1 MFRGDGAY
9 KIAVLPGDGI
19 GTEIVPQ
26 GIKALDA
33 AAARLG
39 LSLEYTEALIG
50 GAAVDAVGKP
60 LPDETL
66 ELSLA
71 SDAVFFGAVG
81 GPKWD
86 HLQPVSMRPEPGG
99 LFALRKALKAY
110 ANLRPVVVFD
120 ALAPA
125 SSLKQD
131 RVEGGVDILFVREL
145 TGGIYF
151 GQPKERREED
161 GETVAVDTCSYS
173 ESEISRV
180 AHVAFR
186 QARRR
191 RGKVHSVDKAN
202 AMETSRLWRE
212 VVSQVAEE
220 YPDVALVHMLADTC
234 GMQLIRDPKQF
245 DVILADNLFGDLLTD
260 EAAMLAGSLGMLPS
274 ASVSEEHGGLYEPIH
289 GSAPDVAGR
298 NIANPIATILT
309 AAMLLRY
316 ACDCAV
322 GARMV
327 RSAVEAVLD
336 DGYRTADIETPGST
350 VVSCSEMGDL
360 IAERIG
366 TSAESVEQQW
376 TRA

>member
-1 MFRGDGAY
+1 MPSDSTTFR
-9 KIAVLPGDGI
+9 IAVLPGDGI

-33 AAARLG
+33 AAGKLG
-39 LSLEYTEALIG
+39 LTFQYTEALIG
-50 GAAVDAVGKP
+50 GAAIDAVGKP

-99 LFALRKALKAY
+99 LFPLRKALKAY

-120 ALAPA
+120 TLTPS

-131 RVEGGVDILFVREL
+131 RVDGGLDILFVREL

-151 GQPKERREED
+151 GQPKERRQVN
-161 GETVAVDTCSYS
+161 GETVAVDTCVYS
-173 ESEISRV
+173 VSEIERI
-180 AHVAFR
+180 AHIAFQ

-191 RGKVHSVDKAN
+191 RSTVHSIDKAN
-202 AMETSRLWRE
+202 VMETSRLWRE
-212 VVSQVAEE
+212 VVTEVGKQ
-220 YPDVALVHMLADTC
+220 YPDVALVHMLADNC
-234 GMQLIRDPKQF
+234 GMQLLRNPKQF

-274 ASVSEEHGGLYEPIH
+274 ASVSEDHGGLYEPIH
-289 GSAPDVAGR
+289 GSAPDIAGR
-298 NIANPIATILT
+298 NISNPIATILT

-316 ACDCAV
+316 ACNCPEGAV
-322 GARMV
+322 MI
-327 RSAVEAVLD
+327 RSAVESILN
-336 DGYRTADIETPGST
+336 DGYRTSDIATPGCKT
-350 VVSCSEMGDL
+350 VTCSEMGDL
-360 IAERIG
+360 IAQRIM
-366 TSAESVEQQW
+366 Q
-376 TRA
+376 

>member
-1 MFRGDGAY
+1 MPSNNKVF

-19 GTEIVPQ
+19 GVEIIPQ

-33 AAARLG
+33 VGAKLG
-39 LSLEYTEALIG
+39 MSFEYTEALIG
-50 GAAVDAVGKP
+50 GAAIDAVGTP
-60 LPDETL
+60 LPKETL

-99 LFALRKALKAY
+99 LFPLRKALKAY

-120 ALAPA
+120 SLTPA

-131 RVEGGVDILFVREL
+131 AVEGGLDILFVREL

-151 GQPKERREED
+151 GQPKERREVN
-161 GETVAVDTCSYS
+161 GEIVAIDTCSYS
-173 ESEISRV
+173 VSEITRI
-180 AHVAFR
+180 AHIAFQ

-191 RGKVHSVDKAN
+191 RGTVHSVDKAN
-202 AMETSRLWRE
+202 VMETSRLWRE
-212 VVSQVAEE
+212 VVTEIGKE
-220 YPDVALVHMLADTC
+220 YPDVKLVHMLADNC
-234 GMQLIRDPKQF
+234 GMQLLRNPKQF

-260 EAAMLAGSLGMLPS
+260 EAAMLTGSLGMLPS

-289 GSAPDVAGR
+289 GSAPDIAGR
-298 NIANPIATILT
+298 DIANPIATILT

-316 ACDCAV
+316 ACDCPNGAV
-322 GARMV
+322 MV
-327 RSAVEAVLD
+327 RSAVESVLS
-336 DGYRTADIETPGST
+336 DGYRTADIATAGSK
-350 VVSCSEMGDL
+350 VVSCSKMGDL
-360 IAERIG
+360 VAEAIC
-366 TSAESVEQQW
+366 
-376 TRA
+376 

>member
-1 MFRGDGAY
+1 MPSRTY

-19 GTEIVPQ
+19 GVEIVPQ
-26 GIKALDA
+26 GIKAMNAVAAKLDIA
-33 AAARLG
+33 F
-39 LSLEYTEALIG
+39 EYTEALIG
-50 GAAVDAVGKP
+50 GAAIDAVGTP
-60 LPDETL
+60 LPKETL

-99 LFALRKALKAY
+99 LFPLRKSLSAY

-120 ALAPA
+120 SLTSA

-131 RVEGGVDILFVREL
+131 RIEGGLDILFVREL

-151 GQPKERREED
+151 GQPKERRQAN

-173 ESEISRV
+173 VSEIKRI
-180 AHVAFR
+180 AHVAFK

-191 RGKVHSVDKAN
+191 RGTVHSVDKAN
-202 AMETSRLWRE
+202 VMETSRLWRE
-212 VVSQVAEE
+212 VVTEVGAE
-220 YPDVALVHMLADTC
+220 YPDVNLVHMLADNC
-234 GMQLIRDPKQF
+234 GMQLLRNPKQF

-274 ASVSEEHGGLYEPIH
+274 ASVGDQHGGLYEPIH
-289 GSAPDVAGR
+289 GSAPDIAGQDM
-298 NIANPIATILT
+298 ANPIATILT

-316 ACDCAV
+316 ACDCPDGAV
-322 GARMV
+322 MI
-327 RSAVEAVLD
+327 RSAVESVLQE
-336 DGYRTADIETPGST
+336 GYRTPDIATKDSR
-350 VVSCSEMGDL
+350 VVSCSQMGDL
-360 IAERIG
+360 IAAAIG
-366 TSAESVEQQW
+366 
-376 TRA
+376 R

>member
-1 MFRGDGAY
+1 MGSDHVY

-19 GTEIVPQ
+19 GVEIVPQ

-33 AAARLG
+33 VSAKLG
-39 LSLEYTEALIG
+39 ISFEYTEALIG
-50 GAAVDAVGKP
+50 GAAIDAVGKP

-99 LFALRKALKAY
+99 LFPLRKALRAY
-110 ANLRPVVVFD
+110 ANLRPVVVFESLT
-120 ALAPA
+120 AA
-125 SSLKQD
+125 SSLKEEA
-131 RVEGGVDILFVREL
+131 VAGGLDILFVREL

-151 GQPKERREED
+151 GQPKGRSEVN

-173 ESEISRV
+173 VSEIERI
-180 AHVAFR
+180 AHVAFQ

-191 RGKVHSVDKAN
+191 RGTVHSVDKAN
-202 AMETSRLWRE
+202 VMETSRLWRE
-212 VVSQVAEE
+212 VVTEIGKL
-220 YPDVALVHMLADTC
+220 YPDVKLVHMLADNC
-234 GMQLIRDPKQF
+234 GMQLLRNPKQF

-274 ASVSEEHGGLYEPIH
+274 ASISKDHGGLYEPIH
-289 GSAPDVAGR
+289 GSAPDIAGQD
-298 NIANPIATILT
+298 IANPLATILT

-316 ACDCAV
+316 ACDCPDGAV
-322 GARMV
+322 MI
-327 RSAVEAVLD
+327 RSAVESVLG
-336 DGYRTADIETPGST
+336 DGYRTTDIATPGLK
-350 VVSCSEMGDL
+350 VVSCTEMGDL
-360 IAERIG
+360 VVGSIG
-366 TSAESVEQQW
+366 GS
-376 TRA
+376 

>member
-1 MFRGDGAY
+1 MSCRREY
-9 KIAVLPGDGI
+9 RIAVLPGDGI

-26 GIKALDA
+26 GIRALDA
-33 AAARLG
+33 AAAK
-39 LSLEYTEALIG
+39 LEVDLRYTEALIG
-50 GAAVDAVGKP
+50 GAAIDAVGKP

-99 LFALRKALKAY
+99 LFPLRKALKAY

-120 ALAPA
+120 ALTSA
-125 SSLKQD
+125 SSLKED
-131 RVEGGVDILFVREL
+131 RIDGGLDILFVREL

-151 GQPKERREED
+151 GQPKGRHEEN

-173 ESEISRV
+173 VSEIERI
-180 AHVAFR
+180 AHVAFQ

-191 RGKVHSVDKAN
+191 RGSVHSVDKAN
-202 AMETSRLWRE
+202 VMETSRLWRE
-212 VVSQVAEE
+212 VVSEVGRQ
-220 YPDVALVHMLADTC
+220 YPDVRLVYMLADNC
-234 GMQLIRDPKQF
+234 GMQLLRRPKQF

-289 GSAPDVAGR
+289 GSAPDIAGSDS
-298 NIANPIATILT
+298 ANPIATILT

-316 ACDCAV
+316 ACDCPDGAV
-322 GARMV
+322 MI
-327 RSAVEAVLD
+327 RSAVEAVLN
-336 DGYRTADIETPGST
+336 DGFRTPDIATPGSK
-350 VVSCSEMGDL
+350 VISCSEMGDL
-360 IAERIG
+360 IADRIR
-366 TSAESVEQQW
+366 T
-376 TRA
+376 T